1 MAGIPIDTILGAL
14 PDDLKP
20 KGTERLPQLLLN
32 EGVKIDTLLNP
43 TLEKIISE
51 LPPNGCLTE
60 QQTEVIKLQRDNI
73 VSVLNNIGNKL
84 NNLSSTVEGI
94 NNFFILVLGTLTL
107 LKNTKFATS
116 VAAKIIPVVP
126 GIIPSSISDLDDV
139 ITKLTFDEK
148 GKSRLEPISTTL
160 NASALSISLVNSY
173 VVGAVD
179 LLNTIDIY
187 LKECTPKSQLTPL
200 NDTIKSITLLE
211 KEAQSTLNQTTYKGF
226 LIEIEEVPYTDK
238 VNRKRAIGINKS
250 GIKLIETELSF
261 TTNSQTLINELKFII
276 DRDNLKA

>member
-32 EGVKIDTLLNP
+32 EGVKIDTLLQP
-43 TLEKIISE
+43 TLEKIIAE
-51 LPPNGCLTE
+51 LPSNGCLTE

-73 VSVLNNIGNKL
+73 VSVLNSIGNKL
-84 NNLSSTVEGI
+84 NSLSSTIEGI

-126 GIIPSSISDLDDV
+126 GIVPSSISDLDDV
-139 ITKLTFDEK
+139 ITRLTFDEK

-173 VVGAVD
+173 VVGAVN

-187 LKECTPKSQLTPL
+187 LKECTPESQLTPL

-211 KEAQSTLNQTTYKGF
+211 KEAQLTLNQTTYKGF